1 MKRLLVVLSCSG
13 ALACAADL
21 AGVRSVYVLPMSH
34 GFDQYLV
41 NRLTNDHVFL
51 VVTDPKLADAVFSD
65 RVGESLQDQLESIA
79 PTPAPAKAEEPK
91 KAEEPQKAEDP
102 KKTDKDKP
110 EPDPQ
115 KPALLAD
122 TVNKLSA
129 PQNNFGRSKG
139 TVFLV
144 DSKSRQVL
152 WSVFDEPKDSS
163 SRQLDRTAS
172 DIVNRLKHALK

>member
-1 MKRLLVVLSCSG
+1 MKRLLLVLSCSG
-13 ALACAADL
+13 ALACAAEL
-21 AGVRSVYVLPMSH
+21 AGVHSVYVFPMSH
-34 GFDQYLV
+34 GFDQYLI

-51 VVTDPKLADAVFSD
+51 VVADPKRADAVFSD
-65 RVGESLQDQLESIA
+65 KVGDSLRDQLENIA
-79 PTPAPAKAEEPK
+79 PTPEPAKAAEPK
-91 KAEEPQKAEDP
+91 KADDAKKA
-102 KKTDKDKP
+102 DKDKP
-110 EPDPQ
+110 ED
-115 KPALLAD
+115 KPEGHASNMLTD

-129 PQNNFGRSKG
+129 PQSNFGRAKG

-172 DIVNRLKHALK
+172 DIVNRLKKDLK